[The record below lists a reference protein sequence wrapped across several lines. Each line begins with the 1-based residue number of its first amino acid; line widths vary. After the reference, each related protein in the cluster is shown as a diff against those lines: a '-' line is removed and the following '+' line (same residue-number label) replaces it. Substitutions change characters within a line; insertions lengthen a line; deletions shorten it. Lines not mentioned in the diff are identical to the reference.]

1 MNLIKTH
8 RRAWSGWRSF
18 YTSSQTALTYSGHEI
33 NDGTRCSIRG
43 RFAVTK
49 HSFICP
55 GDELRLHERR
65 GKSIRAAALAFI
77 TMNAYQSQNILAF
90 FNKKITRTHPRI
102 PGLSLAQL
110 AELVD
115 VVVEEGARL
124 FVTAVGIPPVWVVE
138 KLHSHGI
145 LVMNMVGS
153 PKHVP
158 KALAVGVDAVCA
170 QGTEAGGHTGD
181 VSTMTLVPQCVDMC
195 AGHTSPLHGGPVV
208 VVGAGGIFDGKGVAC
223 SLRYYINTPRA
234 ESNDLVTLGWL
245 LR

>member
-1 MNLIKTH
+1 MRISLRTFSLFLI
-8 RRAWSGWRSF
+8 
-18 YTSSQTALTYSGHEI
+18 
-33 NDGTRCSIRG
+33 
-43 RFAVTK
+43 
-49 HSFICP
+49 
-55 GDELRLHERR
+55 
-65 GKSIRAAALAFI
+65 
-77 TMNAYQSQNILAF
+77 
-90 FNKKITRTHPRI
+90 KKITRTHPRI